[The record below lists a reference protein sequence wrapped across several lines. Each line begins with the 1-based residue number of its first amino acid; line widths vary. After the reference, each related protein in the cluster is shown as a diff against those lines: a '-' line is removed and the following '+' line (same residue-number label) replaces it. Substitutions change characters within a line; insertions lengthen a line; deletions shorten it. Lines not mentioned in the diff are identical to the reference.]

1 MPPPS
6 KPDVLVIASSLQP
19 YELLSGWRP
28 TDRTLLLSVRQAVRR
43 GQRVHARISL
53 PDFGVSTTITG
64 RARTVGVR
72 AGGSQLE
79 IEPDS
84 ARIRALEWLVE
95 IASGARVA
103 CQPRRPRYHASLP
116 IVVHGLDGP
125 TFMNTLTVSEN
136 GCGVAWTSAM
146 PDVDVPLDV
155 RIGAGRGVASF
166 CAEVRW
172 TAPTARVPAV
182 GLQFAAGDRTT
193 WAHILEDLKR
203 GGALPA

>member
-1 MPPPS
+1 MPPTS

-19 YELLSGWRP
+19 YELLSGWRS
-28 TDRTLLLSVRQAVRR
+28 TDRTLVLAVREKARR
-43 GQRVHARISL
+43 GQRVHARITL
-53 PDFGVSTTITG
+53 PDYGVATTITG

-79 IEPDS
+79 LEPDP

-95 IASGARVA
+95 IASGARIA
-103 CQPRRPRYHASLP
+103 YQPRKPRYHASLP
-116 IVVHGLDGP
+116 VVVHGLEGP

-136 GCGVAWTSAM
+136 GCGVAWTATM
-146 PDVDVPLDV
+146 PDLDVPLDI

-172 TAPTARVPAV
+172 TAPSARVPAV
-182 GLQFAAGDRTT
+182 GLQFAAGDRAT

-203 GGALPA
+203 SGAPPA